1 MKYYSLNY
9 NSQDISFLDAV
20 RKGLAPDR
28 GLYFPK
34 KIPKLPKT
42 FFNNINSISNQEIAF
57 KVIQPYV
64 GNDIPEN
71 RLKKIVEDTL
81 NFEFPIVPISDS
93 VATLELFQGPTLAF
107 KDVGARFMARCLAY
121 ANTNNKDEKLTVL
134 VATSGDTGGAVAD
147 GFYKVKG
154 VDVVILYPKGK
165 VSEIQEKQLTTLGEN
180 ITAIEVD
187 GAFDD
192 CQDMVKSAFID
203 QDLIQSMSL
212 TSANSINIARWL
224 SQMFY
229 YFIAYKNRIHPN
241 KKLAISVPSGNFG
254 NICAGLVSQQMGL
267 PIDQLIAST
276 NINNTVPSYLSSG
289 VYSPKKSKSTISNAM
304 DVGDPSNFIR
314 IQKLFNNDI
323 FKLKKILKGYYYTDS
338 QTKKA
343 IKEIY
348 KISGYT
354 ADPHGAVGY
363 LGLKEFLK
371 NSKEAYQGLFLE
383 TAHPIK
389 FVDIVER
396 TLKTSVEVPERIK
409 HVLNREKSS
418 IPIHSYEQLKTFL
431 LKH

>member
-1 MKYYSLNY
+1 
-9 NSQDISFLDAV
+9 
-20 RKGLAPDR
+20 
-28 GLYFPK
+28 
-34 KIPKLPKT
+34 
-42 FFNNINSISNQEIAF
+42 
-57 KVIQPYV
+57 
-64 GNDIPEN
+64 
-71 RLKKIVEDTL
+71 
-81 NFEFPIVPISDS
+81 
-93 VATLELFQGPTLAF
+93 
-107 KDVGARFMARCLAY
+107 
-121 ANTNNKDEKLTVL
+121 
-134 VATSGDTGGAVAD
+134 
-147 GFYKVKG
+147 
-154 VDVVILYPKGK
+154 
-165 VSEIQEKQLTTLGEN
+165 
-180 ITAIEVD
+180 
-187 GAFDD
+187 
-192 CQDMVKSAFID
+192 
-203 QDLIQSMSL
+203 
-212 TSANSINIARWL
+212 
-224 SQMFY
+224 
-229 YFIAYKNRIHPN
+229 
-241 KKLAISVPSGNFG
+241 
-254 NICAGLVSQQMGL
+254 MGL

-276 NINNTVPSYLSSG
+276 NINNTVPSYLSSD

-323 FKLKKILKGYYYTDS
+323 FKLKKILKGYYFTDS

-418 IPIHSYEQLKTFL
+418 IPIHSYEQLKAFL

>member
-9 NSQDISFLDAV
+9 NSQDVSFLDAV

-34 KIPKLPKT
+34 EIPKLPKD
-42 FFNNINSISNQEIAF
+42 FFNNINSFSNQEIAF
-57 KVIQPYV
+57 KVIQPFV
-64 GNDIPEN
+64 GKDIPED
-71 RLKKIVEDTL
+71 RLKKIIQDTL
-81 NFEFPIVPISDS
+81 SFEFPIVPITET

-107 KDVGARFMARCLAY
+107 KDVGARFMARSLAY
-121 ANTNNKDEKLTVL
+121 ANEVKKNEKLTIL

-147 GFYKVKG
+147 GFYKVEG
-154 VDVVILYPKGK
+154 IDVVILYPKGK
-165 VSEIQEKQLTTLGEN
+165 VSKIQEKQLTTLGEN

-187 GAFDD
+187 GTFDD

-203 QDLIQSMSL
+203 GDLIRNISL

-254 NICAGLVSQQMGL
+254 NICAGLVAKKMGL
-267 PIDQLIAST
+267 PVDQFIAST
-276 NINNTVPSYLSSG
+276 NINDTVPDYLDSG
-289 VYSPKKSKSTISNAM
+289 TYSPKKSKPTLSNAM

-323 FKLKKILKGYYYTDS
+323 FKLKKILSGYHYTDS

-343 IKEIY
+343 IKEIHE
-348 KISGYT
+348 ISGYI

-363 LGLKEFLK
+363 LGLKQFLQD
-371 NSKEAYQGLFLE
+371 STEVYQGLFLE

-389 FVDIVER
+389 FIDTVES
-396 TLKTSVEVPERIK
+396 TLKTTVPFPERIK
-409 HVLNREKSS
+409 GILDRKKSS
-418 IPIHSYEQLKTFL
+418 VSIHSYEQLKTFL
-431 LKH
+431 LER